1 MGEYH
6 NDTQVAEDYID
17 SLGSIEEL
25 GKETLNNYFDYEAF
39 GRDIRLNDMTES
51 DGYLF
56 WNH

>member
-1 MGEYH
+1 MGEYQ
-6 NDTQVAEDYID
+6 DDEQVARDYID

-25 GKETLNNYFDYEAF
+25 GKDTLNNYFDYAAF
-39 GRDIRLNDMTES
+39 GRDILLNDMTES